1 MDDPHDNPTLV
12 IDDQGYIWVY
22 VAGRGNGRPGHR
34 YRSASPYDISKF
46 ELMNSSIMA
55 YPQPIYIKGKGH
67 FLFFTRYDGRRQLFF
82 RRVQMEKLGVI
93 INK

>member
-1 MDDPHDNPTLV
+1 MDVL
-12 IDDQGYIWVY
+12 
-22 VAGRGNGRPGHR
+22 GHR

-67 FLFFTRYDGRRQLFF
+67 FLIFLHVTMADDNYFF